1 MGSPA
6 VSPYHVGVR
15 DTTKNQRNGIVEIF
29 VLRLLNQ
36 TFDCNAVGACRRG
49 ARPGRPEGSIRE
61 KSHGF
66 LSFCFPG
73 CHCNRL
79 NLSYLWSII
88 ESSNFKDALT
98 MNVNL
103 KNNSPHYLLIEFNS
117 AEQEQHAD
125 DENLLAV
132 SKRLIVKNRKAYEVL
147 AK

>member
-1 MGSPA
+1 
-6 VSPYHVGVR
+6 
-15 DTTKNQRNGIVEIF
+15 
-29 VLRLLNQ
+29 
-36 TFDCNAVGACRRG
+36 
-49 ARPGRPEGSIRE
+49 
-61 KSHGF
+61 
-66 LSFCFPG
+66 
-73 CHCNRL
+73 
-79 NLSYLWSII
+79 
-88 ESSNFKDALT
+88 